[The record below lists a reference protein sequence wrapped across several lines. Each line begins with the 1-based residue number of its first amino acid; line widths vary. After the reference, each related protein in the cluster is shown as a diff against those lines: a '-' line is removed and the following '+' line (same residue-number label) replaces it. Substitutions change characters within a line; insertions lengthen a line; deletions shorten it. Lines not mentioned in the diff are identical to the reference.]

1 MFVMGCFMTRKEN
14 ADLASPGVQF
24 LQVASTA
31 HTFYATVPLGR
42 GSGVSPAS
50 NRQDFAVD
58 FGVE

>member
-1 MFVMGCFMTRKEN
+1 M
-14 ADLASPGVQF
+14 
-24 LQVASTA
+24 A

-58 FGVE
+58 FGLE